1 MKAPERTDKGLRQK
15 SGRVYPRKVGARV
28 RLGVSG
34 RGEAGLRDVIKG
46 KLPHLEIGARR
57 KYTNITK
64 IPVNY
69 FETKSVSNLM

>member
-46 KLPHLEIGARR
+46 KLPHLVIW
-57 KYTNITK
+57 
-64 IPVNY
+64 
-69 FETKSVSNLM
+69 